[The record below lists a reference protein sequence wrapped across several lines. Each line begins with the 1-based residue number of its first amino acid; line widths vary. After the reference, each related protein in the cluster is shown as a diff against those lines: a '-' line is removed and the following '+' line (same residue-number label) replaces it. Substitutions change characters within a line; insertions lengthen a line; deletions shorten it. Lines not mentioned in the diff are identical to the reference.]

1 MYYIHMLARVY
12 ICTCSYTIGKHAIR
26 TNSQLFSKSGRAITI
41 SHSQLLCTISYDYFS
56 PLILQYGP
64 PISVLSVLWK
74 KLVPAGRAILPFLP
88 PIIPCRLSLTPAEIG
103 RKGNT
108 EFLLKVHTHKP
119 STLHFSRW
127 TRKIAAKIG
136 NGKTENVSFLFFSWR
151 YTRHI
156 TQ

>member
-1 MYYIHMLARVY
+1 MRHLHFC
-12 ICTCSYTIGKHAIR
+12 ICCAMS

-41 SHSQLLCTISYDYFS
+41 SHSQLVCTITYHYHS
-56 PLILQYGP
+56 PLSLQYGP
-64 PISVLSVLWK
+64 PISALSVLWK

-108 EFLLKVHTHKP
+108 EILLKVHSYKP
-119 STLHFSRW
+119 STWHFSKW
-127 TRKIAAKIG
+127 WKKISSKKWQQENRKYFIF
-136 NGKTENVSFLFFSWR
+136 VFFSRR
-151 YTRHI
+151 YTRYI